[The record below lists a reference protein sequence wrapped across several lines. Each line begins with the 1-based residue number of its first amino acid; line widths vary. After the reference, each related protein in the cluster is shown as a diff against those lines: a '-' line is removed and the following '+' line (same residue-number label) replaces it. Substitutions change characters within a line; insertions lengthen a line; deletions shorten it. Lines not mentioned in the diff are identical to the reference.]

1 MSNNAQELRPIQTD
15 TVPFTEELDPAEFPK
30 VSMNSMGAIKL
41 NGSIEN
47 LRHLLKRHGIT
58 CRYNMI
64 TREEEIH
71 VPGKR
76 FTKDNAANCS
86 VQQVINLCINNNLP
100 RADVLGH
107 LKLIADENAY
117 NPVIDWIT
125 SKEWDGIDRISQV
138 VDSIHVP
145 DTFEEIKKIYM
156 RKWFMCAVGMLYNGM
171 DDVELEY
178 EGVLVLQGKQGLG
191 KTRWFKSLIPD
202 HLGNMVIDGFEL
214 DLNNKDSR
222 LTFASHWLVELGELD
237 STFKKSEVSALK
249 AFITMKK
256 DKIRRPY
263 DRVDTTLFRRT
274 TMFASVNDEQFLHDS
289 TGNRRF
295 WCLSVDAIDVV
306 DDLDVQQLWA
316 QAHAELEQ
324 NGGVKNRPWFVVG
337 EEAKL
342 RDRVNAGFSV
352 TDPIEES
359 IGSTF
364 DYESSSFM
372 YRAPS
377 TSIAK
382 YAGTHNPNRGHIM
395 AAKRAALAFGGE
407 EIKSGSR
414 RYVTVPQPV
423 HLDRVRMR
431 ELGFQEWISGKWV
444 TV

>member
-1 MSNNAQELRPIQTD
+1 MSNAEQLKPITMD
-15 TVPFTEELDPAEFPK
+15 TVPFNQELDPAEFPK
-30 VSMNSMGAIKL
+30 SMMTATGAIRL

-47 LRHLLKRHGIT
+47 LRHLLKRYGIT

-64 TREEEIH
+64 TREEEITI
-71 VPGKR
+71 PGKN
-76 FTKDNAANCS
+76 FTQDNKANCS
-86 VQQVINLCINNNLP
+86 VQQVINLCINNNIP
-100 RADVLGH
+100 KADVLGH

-125 SKEWDGIDRISQV
+125 SEEWDGKDRISQV
-138 VDSIHVP
+138 VNSIHTP
-145 DTFEEIKKIYM
+145 PAFEAVKEIYM

-171 DDVELEY
+171 DDIELEY

-191 KTRWFKSLIPD
+191 KTRWFKSLIPN

-295 WCLSVDAIDVV
+295 WCLSVDSIDVI
-306 DDLDVQQLWA
+306 DNLDVQQLWA
-316 QAHAELEQ
+316 QAHAELEK
-324 NGGVKNRPWFVVG
+324 NGGVRNRPWFVVG

-342 RDRVNAGFSV
+342 RDEVNSGFAVS
-352 TDPIEES
+352 DPVDES
-359 IGSTF
+359 ILSSFDFSSDNF
-364 DYESSSFM
+364 DY
-372 YRAPS
+372 RAS
-377 TSIAK
+377 GTSIAK
-382 YAGTHNPNRGHIM
+382 FAGIHNPNRGHIQ
-395 AAKRAALAFGGE
+395 AAKRAVKERGGQE
-407 EIKSGSR
+407 MKSGSS
-414 RYVTVPQPV
+414 RYVTVPQPCMI
-423 HLDRVRMR
+423 DRDRMR
-431 ELGFQEWISGKWV
+431 ELGFQQCINGSWV
-444 TV
+444 GV